1 LQEGDAVKVGKNL
14 LYSALYALILL
25 GIILIRKNYD
35 DKEFPQ
41 WMVVY
46 FPVLFFVA
54 TFCILHWK
62 KPLKRILDRM
72 NEWAYDMSFWK
83 IIVMILSILV
93 FSVVVVGIFIVLP
106 IIIFES

>member
-1 LQEGDAVKVGKNL
+1 
-14 LYSALYALILL
+14 
-25 GIILIRKNYD
+25 
-35 DKEFPQ
+35 
-41 WMVVY
+41 M
-46 FPVLFFVA
+46 
-54 TFCILHWK
+54 
-62 KPLKRILDRM
+62 KRTLDRM